1 MDTPLLSYQFSTAPI
16 PLQVSPDGS
25 QTTSRISLAV
35 FNPTPGVY
43 CSQIMVAVPVGTT
56 ATDFCVAAPSASVNT
71 GKWTIASLKVV
82 PGHEI
87 GEESGSYATII
98 FQCRDADDYKLGYSL
113 VLSLTGVVNS
123 TVGTFSY
130 SIQELTGPSP
140 DQLTSK
146 VSKHAISKQDAIFTL
161 RNFAA
166 TAAGAPT
173 VPATRFGN
181 GQGLQLSWDSNGTW
195 FQLYANG
202 SPAPRYAGPATSYS
216 LPAGLTADTQFVLV
230 ASVSGDPS
238 QDSPSPGYQPI
249 YLYDA
254 LTLVVSNPDLT
265 PKSITAESDI
275 ATQGAVTAGQ
285 LTTGGASVSGQLTV
299 AGATTLSG
307 PATVSGT
314 AKVSGTTEFTAP
326 VTFRADVSAVSWLT
340 GNKASIGTISGQEIS
355 AAKTLSAPTV
365 SAGTLQ
371 SSSGGSPLIRDD
383 NGHTWLLKWVGQ
395 QGNDLVAQLYM
406 WDNSQR
412 WGGLKLPVLGY
423 KTFVVDH
430 PLDPDRYL
438 VHATLEGPEPAVY
451 YRGTGQLAGGRTEV
465 CLPDYADALTDP
477 DSWTVQLT
485 PIGGF
490 DRLAVEPSG
499 GRCVR
504 DGRFVVVA
512 DNPES
517 AQEFGWEA
525 KGTRRDQGSLEAE
538 PVRLGLDVHAMG
550 PYTFAVPRDQPQSA
564 VD

>member
-16 PLQVSPDGS
+16 PLQVSPEGS
-25 QTTSRISLAV
+25 QATSRINLAV

-56 ATDFCVAAPSASVNT
+56 ATDFCVAPPSASVNT
-71 GKWTIASLKVV
+71 AKWTIASLQVV
-82 PGHEI
+82 SGHEI
-87 GEESGSYATII
+87 GEEPGSYATII
-98 FQCRDADDYKLGYSL
+98 FQCRDIDDYKLGYSL

-123 TVGTFSY
+123 TAGAFSY

-140 DQLTSK
+140 DELTPK
-146 VSKHAISKQDAIFTL
+146 ISKHTISKQDAIFTL

-202 SPAPRYAGPATSYS
+202 SPAPLYAGPATSYS

-265 PKSITAESDI
+265 PKSVTAESNI
-275 ATQGAVTAGQ
+275 ATQGAITAGQ

-326 VTFRADVSAVSWLT
+326 VTFRDNVSTVSWLT
-340 GNKASIGTISGQEIS
+340 GNKASYGTISGQEIS
-355 AAKTLSAPTV
+355 ASKTLSAPTV
-365 SAGTLQ
+365 SAATLQ

-395 QGNDLVAQLYM
+395 QGNDLVAQLFM

-451 YRGTGQLAGGRTEV
+451 YRGTAQLAGGRAEI